1 MEILE
6 RSRGG
11 GRRTGELRSPSIDP
25 VECPLPGGP
34 DLLGDIRGGST
45 DASVESGG
53 NLLAEGGDRGGR
65 CGGLGRAD
73 RGAGAGGSGRTERPL
88 RFVRGR
94 EVASSRGQSPK
105 GGGEDAVSC
114 LTRTGGGGGGDSG
127 PSVDIAFCT
136 EEL

>member
-11 GRRTGELRSPSIDP
+11 GRRTGELRSLSIDP
-25 VECPLPGGP
+25 EECPLPGGLV
-34 DLLGDIRGGST
+34 LLGDIRGGST

-53 NLLAEGGDRGGR
+53 SLLAEGGDRGGG

-73 RGAGAGGSGRTERPL
+73 CGAGAGGIERPL

-105 GGGEDAVSC
+105 GGGEAAGSR
-114 LTRTGGGGGGDSG
+114 LTRAGGGGGGCDP

-136 EEL
+136 EE